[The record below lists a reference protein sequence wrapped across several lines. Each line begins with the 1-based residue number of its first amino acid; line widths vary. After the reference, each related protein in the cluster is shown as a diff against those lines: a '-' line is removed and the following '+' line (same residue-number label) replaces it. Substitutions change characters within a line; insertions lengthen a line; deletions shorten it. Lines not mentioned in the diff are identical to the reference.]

1 MARGPR
7 SSPNWGLSWPPRWAT
22 IAAAYRPL
30 RPENPMVAQPN
41 SLAGRDVANVI
52 HPYTNLEQHKTTG
65 PTVIAKG
72 EGVYVYDDSG
82 KKYLEGM
89 AGLWSTSLGF
99 SEKRLVEAAMRQM
112 EKLPTYHIFNG
123 RSNEAM
129 IELAE
134 ALLKIAPKGLGKVLF
149 ANSGSEA
156 NDQAAKI
163 VWFYNNA
170 IGRPRKKKIISR
182 VRAYHGITVFAGSM
196 SGLLPN
202 HTDFDLPVGGVLRAD
217 CPSHYLFGLPGE
229 SEKAFVDRLVGNLE
243 QMIIREGPDT
253 IAAFIAEPVNGA
265 GGVIV
270 PPRDYFPRVQEVLR
284 RYDILFI
291 ADEVITG
298 FGRTGNMF
306 GCETFGIEPD
316 IMTVAK
322 ALSSA
327 YLPISATI
335 ISEKIAEAITR
346 HSGKLGNFAHGFT
359 YAGHPVSAAVGL
371 ETLKI
376 YEERDILSHVRK
388 VGPYLQEKLQALSAH
403 PLVGEARGV
412 GLIGAV
418 HIVADKAS
426 RAPLP
431 PAAGIGPLI
440 QQRAMDRGVL
450 LRAAPD
456 AIYVCPPLIIT
467 NAEIDELMAAL
478 TGALDDG
485 YAEAARRGLTGG
497 GAKG

>member
-1 MARGPR
+1 M
-7 SSPNWGLSWPPRWAT
+7 
-22 IAAAYRPL
+22 
-30 RPENPMVAQPN
+30 
-41 SLAGRDVANVI
+41 
-52 HPYTNLEQHKTTG
+52 
-65 PTVIAKG
+65 
-72 EGVYVYDDSG
+72 
-82 KKYLEGM
+82 
-89 AGLWSTSLGF
+89 
-99 SEKRLVEAAMRQM
+99 
-112 EKLPTYHIFNG
+112 
-123 RSNEAM
+123 
-129 IELAE
+129 
-134 ALLKIAPKGLGKVLF
+134 LF

-182 VRAYHGITVFAGSM
+182 VRAYHGITVFSGSM
-196 SGLLPN
+196 TGLAPN
-202 HTDFDLPVGGVLRAD
+202 HTDFDLPVGGVLRTD

-229 SEKAFVDRLVGNLE
+229 SEPAFVDRIIGNLE

-327 YLPISATI
+327 YLPISATV
-335 ISEKIAEAITR
+335 ISEKIAEAITA

-376 YEERDILSHVRK
+376 YAERDILSHVRQ
-388 VGPYLQEKLQALSAH
+388 VGPYLQEKLQALAAH

-418 HIVADKAS
+418 HIIADKAS
-426 RAPLP
+426 RAALP
-431 PAAGIGPLI
+431 PAAGIGALI
-440 QQRAMDRGVL
+440 QQSAMDRGVL

-456 AIYVCPPLIIT
+456 AVYVCPPLIIT
-467 NAEIDELMAAL
+467 RAEIDELMDAL
-478 TGALDDG
+478 TAALDDG
-485 YAEAARRGLTGG
+485 YAEAVRRGAGGRRGEAGGVKIAAPFDVAIAWPFAAARAWNSRIRRRNRGQSFAVQISSALPPFVRKVPMRRLRSSRRSSAFPMSATNTLALIIASTAQPSPTSTAIAKPPASLT
-497 GAKG
+497 AASHSLSFLPLPKTAICLRSTPSSLR

>member
-1 MARGPR
+1 MRGRLLFPLSASLFDNLVRGDKITVPR
-7 SSPNWGLSWPPRWAT
+7 RSL
-22 IAAAYRPL
+22 L
-30 RPENPMVAQPN
+30 RRNAMVAQPN
-41 SLAGRDVANVI
+41 SLAGRDVASVI
-52 HPYTNLEQHKTTG
+52 HPYTNLEQHKAVG
-65 PTVIAKG
+65 PTVISRG

-82 KKYLEGM
+82 KRYLEGM

-99 SEKRLVEAAMRQM
+99 SEKRLVEAAISQM

-123 RSNEAM
+123 RSNEPM

-134 ALLKIAPKGLGKVLF
+134 ALLKIAPKGLDKGKVLF

-156 NDQAAKI
+156 NDQAAKL

-196 SGLLPN
+196 TGLAPN
-202 HTDFDLPVGGVLRAD
+202 HRDFDLPVGGVLRAD
-217 CPSHYLFGLPGE
+217 CPSHYLFGLANE
-229 SEKAFVDRLVGNLE
+229 SEQAFVDRLVGNLE

-306 GCETFGIEPD
+306 GCETFAIEPD

-335 ISEKIAEAITR
+335 ISEKIAEAITA

-376 YEERDILSHVRK
+376 YAERDILQPR
-388 VGPYLQEKLQALSAH
+388 QEGRPLSA
-403 PLVGEARGV
+403 GEAAGV
-412 GLIGAV
+412 GRP
-418 HIVADKAS
+418 S
-426 RAPLP
+426 
-431 PAAGIGPLI
+431 AG
-440 QQRAMDRGVL
+440 RRS
-450 LRAAPD
+450 
-456 AIYVCPPLIIT
+456 
-467 NAEIDELMAAL
+467 
-478 TGALDDG
+478 
-485 YAEAARRGLTGG
+485 ARRRPDRRGPDRRRQGDPRGAACHGRPRPADPAERHGSRRPPPRRSGCRVRLSAADHHPGG
-497 GAKG
+497 DRRVDGRAEGRAR

>member
-1 MARGPR
+1 
-7 SSPNWGLSWPPRWAT
+7 
-22 IAAAYRPL
+22 
-30 RPENPMVAQPN
+30 
-41 SLAGRDVANVI
+41 
-52 HPYTNLEQHKTTG
+52 
-65 PTVIAKG
+65 
-72 EGVYVYDDSG
+72 
-82 KKYLEGM
+82 
-89 AGLWSTSLGF
+89 
-99 SEKRLVEAAMRQM
+99 
-112 EKLPTYHIFNG
+112 
-123 RSNEAM
+123 
-129 IELAE
+129 
-134 ALLKIAPKGLGKVLF
+134 
-149 ANSGSEA
+149 
-156 NDQAAKI
+156 
-163 VWFYNNA
+163 
-170 IGRPRKKKIISR
+170 
-182 VRAYHGITVFAGSM
+182 
-196 SGLLPN
+196 
-202 HTDFDLPVGGVLRAD
+202 VLRTD
-217 CPSHYLFGLPGE
+217 CPSHYLYGLPGE
-229 SEKAFVDRLVGNLE
+229 SEQAFVDRLVGNLE

-335 ISEKIAEAITR
+335 ISERIAEAITA

-376 YEERDILSHVRK
+376 YAERDILSHVRK

-418 HIVADKAS
+418 QIVADKAS

-456 AIYVCPPLIIT
+456 AVYVCPPLIIT
-467 NAEIDELMAAL
+467 RAEIDELMDAL
-478 TGALDDG
+478 KAALDDG
-485 YAEAARRGLTGG
+485 YAEAARRGLVGG
-497 GAKG
+497 GVKAAVG

>member
-1 MARGPR
+1 
-7 SSPNWGLSWPPRWAT
+7 
-22 IAAAYRPL
+22 
-30 RPENPMVAQPN
+30 MVAQPN
-41 SLAGRDVANVI
+41 SLAGRDIATVI
-52 HPYTNLEQHKTTG
+52 HPYTNLEQHKTVG

-72 EGVYVYDDSG
+72 EGVYVYDDGG

-99 SEKRLVEAAMRQM
+99 SERRLVDAAIKQM
-112 EKLPTYHIFNG
+112 EQLPTYHIFNG
-123 RSNEAM
+123 RSNEPL

-134 ALLKIAPKGLGKVLF
+134 ALLRISPKGLGKVLF

-156 NDQAAKI
+156 NDQAAKL

-182 VRAYHGITVFAGSM
+182 VRAYHGITVYSGSM
-196 SGLLPN
+196 TGLAPN
-202 HTDFDLPVGGVLRAD
+202 HNDFDLPVGGVLRAD

-291 ADEVITG
+291 ADEVICG

-335 ISEKIAEAITR
+335 VSEKIADALTK
-346 HSGKLGNFAHGFT
+346 HAGKLGNFAHGFT
-359 YAGHPVSAAVGL
+359 YAGHPVSAAVAL

-376 YEERDILSHVRK
+376 YEERDILSQVRK

-418 HIVADKAS
+418 QIVADKAS

-431 PAAGIGPLI
+431 PAAGIGALI

-456 AIYVCPPLIIT
+456 AVYVCPPLIIT
-467 NAEIDELMAAL
+467 KAEIDELMTAL
-478 TGALDDG
+478 SGALDDG
-485 YAEAARRGLTGG
+485 YAEAARRGLIGDEVK
-497 GAKG
+497 GAAE

>member
-1 MARGPR
+1 
-7 SSPNWGLSWPPRWAT
+7 
-22 IAAAYRPL
+22 
-30 RPENPMVAQPN
+30 MVAQPN
-41 SLAGRDVANVI
+41 SLAGRDVASVI
-52 HPYTNLEQHKTTG
+52 HPYTNLEQHKIVG

-82 KKYLEGM
+82 KRYLEGM
-89 AGLWSTSLGF
+89 SGLWSTSLGF
-99 SEKRLVEAAMRQM
+99 SEKRLVDAAVRQM
-112 EKLPTYHIFNG
+112 EKLPTYHIFQG
-123 RSNEAM
+123 RSNEPM

-182 VRAYHGITVFAGSM
+182 VRAYHGITVFSGSLT
-196 SGLLPN
+196 GLQPN

-217 CPSHYLFGLPGE
+217 CPSHYLYGQPGE
-229 SEKAFVDRLVGNLE
+229 SEQAFVDRLVGNLE

-270 PPRDYFPRVQEVLR
+270 PPRDYFRRVQEVLR

-327 YLPISATI
+327 YLPISATV
-335 ISEKIAEAITR
+335 ISEKIADAITR
-346 HSGKLGNFAHGFT
+346 HAGKLGNFAHGFT

-376 YEERDILSHVRK
+376 YAERDILSHVRQ
-388 VGPYLQEKLQALSAH
+388 VGPYLQEKLQALAAH
-403 PLVGEARGV
+403 PLVGEARGI
-412 GLIGAV
+412 GLIGAL
-418 HIVADKAS
+418 HLVADKAS
-426 RAPLP
+426 KAPLP

-440 QQRAMDRGVL
+440 QQSAMDRGL
-450 LRAAPD
+450 LIRAAPD
-456 AIYVCPPLIIT
+456 AVYVCPPLIIT
-467 NAEIDELMAAL
+467 KAEIDELAAAL
-478 TGALDDG
+478 KAALDDG
-485 YAEAARRGLTGG
+485 YAEAERRGVLGG
-497 GAKG
+497 EAKRAAG